1 MIQSLDRGLRILD
14 EISAGRRTLG
24 EISESLDVHKS
35 TTMRLLAT
43 LEQHHFVIRR
53 DARSYE
59 LGRRISDLA
68 TFAAESMNITAAAD
82 GALQAAVD
90 EFGAPGH
97 VSRLT
102 DSGAVVISV
111 RDGRKARCSI
121 RLGTTLKWTSSAA
134 GRVHLAALPPVT
146 WRQMI
151 RSEVPRADM
160 SEYLT
165 LLDSIRRTGMTSLR
179 DGPHERVAA
188 AVRDH
193 TGGTAAVLT
202 LELAPSK
209 SSAALPYLLEAR
221 DRASWT

>member
-24 EISESLDVHKS
+24 AISASLDVHKS
-35 TTMRLLAT
+35 TVMRLLAT
-43 LEQHHFVIRR
+43 LEHHHFVIRR
-53 DARSYE
+53 DSQNYE
-59 LGRRISDLA
+59 LGKRISDLA
-68 TFAAESMNITAAAD
+68 TFAAESIDITAAAD
-82 GALQAAVD
+82 RALLAAVD

-134 GRVHLAALPPVT
+134 GRLHLASLPPVT
-146 WRQMI
+146 WRHMV
-151 RSEVPRADM
+151 RSEAPRADV

-165 LLDSIRRTGMTSLR
+165 LLDNIRRTGLTSLR

-193 TGGTAAVLT
+193 SGATAAVIT
-202 LELAPSK
+202 LELDPSIA
-209 SSAALPYLLEAR
+209 SSALPHLLEAR